1 MLSECLCLTGY
12 NFSVYSWHMENKT
25 ERLNKVFHAL
35 ADDTR
40 RKILLRIMDEEY
52 SVTELAEPFDMSLAA
67 VSKHVKVLE
76 KSGLLRRTKS
86 GKIHWC
92 GINVEPLGEAQTLL
106 DTFRK

>member
-1 MLSECLCLTGY
+1 
-12 NFSVYSWHMENKT
+12 MENKT

-40 RKILLRIMDEEY
+40 RQILLRIMEEEY

-67 VSKHVKVLE
+67 VSKHLKVLE
-76 KSGLLRRTKS
+76 KSGLLRRTKA

-92 GINVEPLGEAQTLL
+92 GINVEPLGEAQDML
-106 DTFRK
+106 DLFRK